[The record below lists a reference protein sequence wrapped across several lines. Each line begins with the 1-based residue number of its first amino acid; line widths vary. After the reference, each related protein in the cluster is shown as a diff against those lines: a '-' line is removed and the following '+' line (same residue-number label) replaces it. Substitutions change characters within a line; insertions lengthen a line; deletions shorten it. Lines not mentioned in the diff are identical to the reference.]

1 MADQAACFLRCSF
14 FLFFF
19 KSVQREFQCK
29 VHQFIKRN
37 TFLLR
42 DHRTTF
48 YEIFAQS
55 QVFQHIFLGRYCKC
69 VFAAHKI
76 ISLSVCNFNMK
87 IKSNI
92 CIKRYT
98 KICMEICIIYEYN
111 YFWNSYMGSRN
122 SELAD
127 QRACYYRRFR
137 VPIYRKNLQPDM
149 IKH

>member
-19 KSVQREFQCK
+19 KSIQREFQCK

-76 ISLSVCNFNMK
+76 ISLSVCIK
-87 IKSNI
+87 I
-92 CIKRYT
+92 YT
-98 KICMEICIIYEYN
+98 KICMEICIICDIIISKIVIWVLGILNLLTRERVTIGDSECRYIERIYN
-111 YFWNSYMGSRN
+111 
-122 SELAD
+122 L
-127 QRACYYRRFR
+127 
-137 VPIYRKNLQPDM
+137 I
-149 IKH
+149 

>member
-98 KICMEICIIYEYN
+98 KICMEICIIYDIIISEIVIWVLGILNLLTRERVTIGDSECRYIERIYN
-111 YFWNSYMGSRN
+111 
-122 SELAD
+122 L
-127 QRACYYRRFR
+127 
-137 VPIYRKNLQPDM
+137 I
-149 IKH
+149 